1 VLVLGLLILGL
12 LMLGLL
18 MLDRDVVPILLRLEI
33 LDELELLIERL
44 ERGAEVT
51 VLRLLPT
58 LGDDWILGAEGAL
71 VVC

>member
-1 VLVLGLLILGL
+1 MLVLGLLVLGL

-33 LDELELLIERL
+33 LDELELLMERL
-44 ERGAEVT
+44 DRGAEVT
-51 VLRLLPT
+51 VLRLLLA
-58 LGDDWILGAEGAL
+58 LGDDWTLGAEGAL